1 MKALIWVVFALLTSL
16 WTLFAALMASLAGW
30 LSRSVNVSD
39 AEAAVR
45 TASEWPV
52 PQWVSLVID
61 PAWIQW
67 MQMALAWS
75 IEHLASVAPF
85 LSGALGW
92 LVPLIWLGWGLV
104 QLILL
109 VIAVLAH
116 VLVGRHTGARP
127 IQPHRGQPR

>member
-16 WTLFAALMASLAGW
+16 WTVCAAVMASLAGW

-39 AEAAVR
+39 TESAVR
-45 TASEWPV
+45 TASEWPI
-52 PQWVSLVID
+52 PPWLSFLID
-61 PAWIQW
+61 PAWIEW
-67 MQMALAWS
+67 AQMALAWS
-75 IEHLASVAPF
+75 VGHLASVAPF

-109 VIAVLAH
+109 VIAGLAH
-116 VLVGRHTGARP
+116 VMVGRHAGVAR
-127 IQPHRGQPR
+127 IQPHRVLPR